1 MGRVLMV
8 RSVMERGEMV
18 EVVRRLL
25 VVVAGVE
32 RKQLVEEVARALRME
47 VEEGSIPE
55 EVVEVVRQMQV
66 VVGLQTLPCPH
77 KRM

>member
-1 MGRVLMV
+1 MGRALMG
-8 RSVMERGEMV
+8 RSVMERGERV

-25 VVVAGVE
+25 VVVAAGVE
-32 RKQLVEEVARALRME
+32 RKQLEEVARALRME

-55 EVVEVVRQMQV
+55 VVAEVVRQMQV
-66 VVGLQTLPCPH
+66 VVGLQTLPCPR